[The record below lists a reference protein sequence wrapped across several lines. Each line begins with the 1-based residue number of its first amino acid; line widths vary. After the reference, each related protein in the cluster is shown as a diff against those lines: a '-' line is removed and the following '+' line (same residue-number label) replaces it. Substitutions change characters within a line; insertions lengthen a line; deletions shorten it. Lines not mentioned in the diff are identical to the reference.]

1 MKKAIALLLCL
12 LMMTSLVACG
22 SNNTATDDSQTSQ
35 VETENNETS
44 TPEESEETP
53 TEAET
58 ETPVEN
64 EKPTEESEPTVSVGW
79 EIEGSVIPIPEPPVT
94 QYSMYNKGDSDGYL
108 TNEIVW
114 LKSDEI
120 MALTEE
126 DISAYVDELVA
137 AGYDQISRELAFE
150 EDGGFH
156 FKAGKE
162 DGISSIYM
170 EGMIDGGYLLIGVDV
185 PVNAQ

>member
-12 LMMTSLVACG
+12 LMVTSLVACG

-35 VETENNETS
+35 VETENNEAS
-44 TPEESEETP
+44 TPEESATP

-58 ETPVEN
+58 ETPAES
-64 EKPTEESEPTVSVGW
+64 EEPTEESESAVNVGW